1 MRNGKFY
8 LCLILALTIVATTL
22 HVNVMAQANTL
33 NTFSTY
39 SMYGLGELQSQGSL
53 ATRSMGSAG
62 VAMRSAAM
70 INFLNPASYSVALRK
85 GVLFDFGAES
95 GSYFSAQNIDGVKQ
109 TGSYTTANF
118 QDIALQVPI
127 AKGLGFGFSVT
138 PFSSV
143 GYRQL
148 DTAVEPN
155 LGYVNIERSGS
166 GNISE
171 VKFGLGW
178 EVLKGLSFGFAAQ
191 YYWGTIERSFVAEV
205 VSMTATSNSLS
216 LSGVDNISVS
226 SLKGQFGLQSEVANN
241 KRRKITLGL
250 TVDVGGELNPRYV
263 RTVSDLYTTDEDTYA
278 QNDTMSI
285 SIIAPRQ
292 LTAGVEYSNQKVVL
306 VADLNYQGWGGQNST
321 VEYTTDGMAVAY
333 NNLLMGRVGL
343 EYTPQRRDVRRYLNR
358 VNYRIGARY
367 GGYQYTYQDE
377 KIAQYAVTAG
387 LGFPI
392 RVVGIS
398 KINVGVEWGGV
409 GSLKDVQVGSERI
422 GLVRENHLKFA
433 LGFTLFGDDYW
444 FVRPQID

>member
-1 MRNGKFY
+1 M
-8 LCLILALTIVATTL
+8 AVMTMVSAML
-22 HVNVMAQANTL
+22 HVEVMAQSNTL

-39 SMYGLGELQSQGSL
+39 SMYGLGELQTQGSL
-53 ATRSMGSAG
+53 ATRSMGGAG
-62 VAMRSAAM
+62 VAMRSVST

-95 GSYFSAQNIDGVKQ
+95 GSYFSAQNIDGAKQ

-127 AKGLGFGFSVT
+127 AKGLGFGLSVT

-155 LGYVNIERSGS
+155 LGYINIERSGS

-178 EVLKGLSFGFAAQ
+178 EIIDGLSIGFAAQ
-191 YYWGTIERSFVAEV
+191 YYWGNIERNFVAEV
-205 VSMTATSNSLS
+205 ISMTATGSSLS

-226 SLKGQFGLQSEVANN
+226 NIKGQFGLQTELANN
-241 KRRKITLGL
+241 QRRKISLGL
-250 TVDVGGELNPRYV
+250 TVDVGGDLNPRYV
-263 RTVSDLYTTDEDTYA
+263 RTVSDLYTSDEDTYA

-292 LTAGVEYSNQKVVL
+292 LTAGVEYSNQKL
-306 VADLNYQGWGGQNST
+306 QLLADVNYQGWGEKNST
-321 VEYTTDGMAVAY
+321 VEYTTDGLAVAY
-333 NNLLMGRVGL
+333 NNILTGRVGL
-343 EYTPQRRDVRRYLNR
+343 QYTPRRGDVRHYYNR
-358 VNYRIGARY
+358 INYRIGARY

-377 KIAQYAVTAG
+377 KLYQYAVTAG

-409 GSLKDVQVGSERI
+409 GSLKDVQVGAERI